1 MMIITRNPN
10 KAILESQYTNHLDDY
25 NLVKRRALTE
35 QVLVDDVEADEEG
48 SLALMSPL

>member
-1 MMIITRNPN
+1 MIIMRNPNN

-35 QVLVDDVEADEEG
+35 QVLVDDVEADEEE
-48 SLALMSPL
+48 SFALMSPL